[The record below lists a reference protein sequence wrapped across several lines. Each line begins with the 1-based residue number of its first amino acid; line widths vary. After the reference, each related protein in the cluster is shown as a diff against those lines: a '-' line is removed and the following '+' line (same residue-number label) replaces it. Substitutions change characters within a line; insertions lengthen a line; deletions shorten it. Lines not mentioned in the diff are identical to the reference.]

1 MPCNISSIKRKS
13 EHCMKPIE
21 SLIPHRDP
29 FLYVD
34 TIISATMEEI
44 VGLKVFSDTDPLISG
59 SFPEFNFV
67 PGVIL
72 LESMA
77 QCGGAGVKILGVTE
91 GFFALSSIES
101 AHFPRGAEIGQQ
113 IKMVIKNIK
122 LSERFIKQSGI
133 AYVANKVVADA
144 TWLCVRLD

>member
-1 MPCNISSIKRKS
+1 
-13 EHCMKPIE
+13 MKPIE

-59 SFPEFNFV
+59 SFPEFSFV

-133 AYVANKVVADA
+133 AYVGNKVVADA